1 MSHSWDIT
9 PSEARILQE
18 KLRRDVRI
26 IPLNLNAIRYV
37 AGADVSCMKRDPWL
51 YASVVVMDMTEMKP
65 VEVANASQ
73 KSLFPYIP
81 GLLSFRESPVIL
93 QAWEKLRLKPDA
105 LICDGQGIAHPRRFG
120 IASHLGLLLGVP
132 TVGCAKSIL
141 TGRYD
146 SLGEEAGSRAYLK
159 EGEDVVGAALRTRAN
174 VKPVFV
180 SPGHL
185 SDIDSSVNLVCTC
198 LRSYR
203 LPETS
208 RLAHRSANEFRMR
221 SLYSPYDP
229 V

>member
-1 MSHSWDIT
+1 MSR
-9 PSEARILQE
+9 E
-18 KLRRDVRI
+18 VRI

-37 AGADVSCMKRDPWL
+37 AGADASCMKRDPWL
-51 YASVVVMDMTEMKP
+51 YASIVVLDMGEMKP
-65 VEVANASQ
+65 VEVANASL
-73 KSLFPYIP
+73 KSVFPYIP

-105 LICDGQGIAHPRRFG
+105 LICDGHGIAHPQRFG
-120 IASHLGLLLGVP
+120 IASHIGLLLGVP
-132 TVGCAKSIL
+132 TVGCAKSVL

-146 SLGEEAGSRAYLK
+146 ALGELAGSRVYLM
-159 EGEDVVGAALRTRAN
+159 EGEDVVGAAVRTRSN

-185 SDIDSSVNLVCTC
+185 IDIDSSVNLVFAC

-208 RLAHRSANEFRMR
+208 RWAHRLANEFRMR
-221 SLYSPYDP
+221 SLDSPLDP
-229 V
+229 N